1 MTDISPIGS
10 QPLLLTSLTKPP
22 GVNEGQSSFTDFL
35 KESIEQVNKMQK
47 DADHAVETLVTGGD
61 VNPAEVLTAVQ
72 KADLTFR
79 LMMQLRNKAL
89 QAFEEVRNIRI

>member
-10 QPLLLTSLTKPP
+10 PSSLSMPLSQPLGANK
-22 GVNEGQSSFTDFL
+22 GQSSFTDFL
-35 KESIEQVNKMQK
+35 KESIEQVNQMQL
-47 DADHAVETLVTGGD
+47 DADRAVETMVTGGD

-89 QAFEEVRNIRI
+89 AAFEEVRNIRI